1 MCTKYTASDYST
13 YLTFCQSYTR
23 SVKCIEQLIVFCT
36 NSKSFIIILCSITTS
51 KCKNVVK
58 FCVHISPIFSCLVT
72 NNDRC
77 RVSLISL
84 FSLSFPSYHPWF
96 SSEFCDARGSGLSV
110 ALSLFNFSCVE
121 FHPFYHSSQP
131 FIFFNFFYCN
141 NLKHIQH
148 GCTNQV
154 NIQHCTSFNVVH
166 HPQASPCKIRS
177 AGSPFEYQQQQPAAL
192 KSVLVMQE

>member
-13 YLTFCQSYTR
+13 YLTFCQSYTS
-23 SVKCIEQLIVFCT
+23 SVKCFEQLIVFCT

-51 KCKNVVK
+51 KCKNVIK
-58 FCVHISPIFSCLVT
+58 FCVHISPIFSCRVT

-110 ALSLFNFSCVE
+110 ALSLFNFSSCVE
-121 FHPFYHSSQP
+121 FHLFYHYSQP
-131 FIFFNFFYCN
+131 FIFFIFFTVITSYTYNMAVQIKCIYN
-141 NLKHIQH
+141 TAHLSIQCATH
-148 GCTNQV
+148 KPLLVKSDQLEAHS
-154 NIQHCTSFNVVH
+154 NISSSSQLCLN
-166 HPQASPCKIRS
+166 RS
-177 AGSPFEYQQQQPAAL
+177 L
-192 KSVLVMQE
+192 